1 MKKKMPTDES
11 LFECVTLVA
20 VAKDTLNGVKR
31 DLPRAEAFVID
42 LVISDL
48 DKTFQTL
55 NNIYENVSSSDA
67 GMYWIRLRSTSKD
80 Q

>member
-1 MKKKMPTDES
+1 MPTDES